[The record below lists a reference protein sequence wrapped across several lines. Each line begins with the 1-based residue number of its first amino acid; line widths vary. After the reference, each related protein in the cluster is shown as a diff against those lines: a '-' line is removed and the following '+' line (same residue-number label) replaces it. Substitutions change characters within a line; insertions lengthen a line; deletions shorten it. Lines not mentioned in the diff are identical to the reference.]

1 MTINDDDDKEE
12 KIPVISDDVELLKR
26 GICCVKIPERIDID
40 LWAKELSQLT
50 PMILGFEG
58 DGEYSFYRNIM
69 DEPDFPFDRIL
80 FEEEEEEQQKE
91 QQSEESPSSSSS
103 VVLQLSD
110 IGKAMIRY
118 FPIITQRQQ
127 QQEQEKE
134 KEQHKDKQNRV
145 KYLSEELQLD
155 DAFCVHYNMDQEDTT
170 GKKHIDPS
178 DITINMC
185 LQKSDET
192 EGSYVLFYGTKK
204 LLNVVD
210 DVEENNEEEKE
221 EEVQNNDDDD
231 DDDDDVVNDDD
242 NDNDKKKRINE
253 DNRFYVSQKPGYAT
267 IHFGDH
273 THETTALHHGS
284 RTNIILTYV
293 YTDQNRS
300 DVATRTCY

>member
-1 MTINDDDDKEE
+1 MTINDDEVE
-12 KIPVISDDVELLKR
+12 KIPVISDDIELLKR

-40 LWAKELSQLT
+40 FWAKELSQLT

-69 DEPDFPFDRIL
+69 DEPDFPFDMLL
-80 FEEEEEEQQKE
+80 FEEEMPKKQLQQK
-91 QQSEESPSSSSS
+91 EESPSSSSK
-103 VVLQLSD
+103 VLQELSD

-127 QQEQEKE
+127 E
-134 KEQHKDKQNRV
+134 HKDQQNLV

-192 EGSYVLFYGTKK
+192 EGSYVLFYGMKK

-210 DVEENNEEEKE
+210 DVDNDKEKE
-221 EEVQNNDDDD
+221 EEVQNNIDDDA
-231 DDDDDVVNDDD
+231 VNE
-242 NDNDKKKRINE
+242 NDSDKQNRIHE
-253 DNRFYVSQKPGYAT
+253 NRFYVSQKPGYAT

-293 YTDQNRS
+293 YTDPNRS

>member
-1 MTINDDDDKEE
+1 MTINDDEVE

-40 LWAKELSQLT
+40 FWAKELSQLT

-69 DEPDFPFDRIL
+69 DEPDFPFDMLL
-80 FEEEEEEQQKE
+80 FEEEMPKKQLQQK
-91 QQSEESPSSSSS
+91 EESPSSSSK
-103 VVLQLSD
+103 VLQELSD

-127 QQEQEKE
+127 E
-134 KEQHKDKQNRV
+134 HKDQQNLV

-192 EGSYVLFYGTKK
+192 EGSYVLFYGMKK

-210 DVEENNEEEKE
+210 DVDNDKEKE
-221 EEVQNNDDDD
+221 EEVQNNIDDDA
-231 DDDDDVVNDDD
+231 VNE
-242 NDNDKKKRINE
+242 NDSDKQNRIHE
-253 DNRFYVSQKPGYAT
+253 NRFYVSQKPGYAT

-293 YTDQNRS
+293 YTDPNRS

>member
-1 MTINDDDDKEE
+1 MTINDDEVE

-26 GICCVKIPERIDID
+26 GICSVKIPERIDID
-40 LWAKELSQLT
+40 FWAKELSQLT

-69 DEPDFPFDRIL
+69 DEPDFPFDMLL
-80 FEEEEEEQQKE
+80 FEEVKQKKQLQQ
-91 QQSEESPSSSSS
+91 QQESPSSSSK
-103 VVLQLSD
+103 VLQELSD

-127 QQEQEKE
+127 E
-134 KEQHKDKQNRV
+134 HKDQQNLV

-192 EGSYVLFYGTKK
+192 EGSYVLFYGMKK

-210 DVEENNEEEKE
+210 DVDNDKEKEE
-221 EEVQNNDDDD
+221 EEVQNNIDDDA
-231 DDDDDVVNDDD
+231 D
-242 NDNDKKKRINE
+242 NDNDSDKKNRIH

-293 YTDQNRS
+293 YTDPNRS

>member
-1 MTINDDDDKEE
+1 MTINDDEVE

-26 GICCVKIPERIDID
+26 GICSVKIPERIDID
-40 LWAKELSQLT
+40 FWAKELSQLT

-69 DEPDFPFDRIL
+69 DEPDFPFDMLL
-80 FEEEEEEQQKE
+80 FEEEKPKKQLQQEEE
-91 QQSEESPSSSSS
+91 SYSSSSK
-103 VVLQLSD
+103 VLQELSD

-118 FPIITQRQQ
+118 FPIITQW
-127 QQEQEKE
+127 QQE
-134 KEQHKDKQNRV
+134 HKDQQNLV

-192 EGSYVLFYGTKK
+192 EGSYVLFYGMKK

-210 DVEENNEEEKE
+210 DVDNDKEKEE
-221 EEVQNNDDDD
+221 EEVQNNIDDDA
-231 DDDDDVVNDDD
+231 D
-242 NDNDKKKRINE
+242 NDNDSDKKNRIH

-293 YTDQNRS
+293 YTDPNRS

>member
-1 MTINDDDDKEE
+1 MTINDDEVE

-26 GICCVKIPERIDID
+26 GICSVKIPERIDID
-40 LWAKELSQLT
+40 FWAKELSQLT

-69 DEPDFPFDRIL
+69 DEPDFPFDMLL
-80 FEEEEEEQQKE
+80 FEEVKPKKQLQQ
-91 QQSEESPSSSSS
+91 QQESPSSSSK
-103 VVLQLSD
+103 VLQELSD

-127 QQEQEKE
+127 E
-134 KEQHKDKQNRV
+134 HKDQQNLV
-145 KYLSEELQLD
+145 EYLSEELQLD

-192 EGSYVLFYGTKK
+192 EGSYVLFYGMKK

-210 DVEENNEEEKE
+210 DVDNDKEKEE
-221 EEVQNNDDDD
+221 EEVQNNIDDDA
-231 DDDDDVVNDDD
+231 VNE
-242 NDNDKKKRINE
+242 NDSDKQNRIHE
-253 DNRFYVSQKPGYAT
+253 NRFYVSQKPGYAT

-293 YTDQNRS
+293 YTDPNRS

>member
-1 MTINDDDDKEE
+1 MTINDDEVG

-40 LWAKELSQLT
+40 FWAKELSQLT

-69 DEPDFPFDRIL
+69 DEPDFPFDMLL
-80 FEEEEEEQQKE
+80 FEEVKPKKQLQQ
-91 QQSEESPSSSSS
+91 QQESPSSSSK
-103 VVLQLSD
+103 VLQELSD

-127 QQEQEKE
+127 E
-134 KEQHKDKQNRV
+134 HKDQQNLV

-192 EGSYVLFYGTKK
+192 EGSYVLFYGIKK

-210 DVEENNEEEKE
+210 DVDNDKEKE
-221 EEVQNNDDDD
+221 EEVQNNIDDDA
-231 DDDDDVVNDDD
+231 VNENDSD
-242 NDNDKKKRINE
+242 NQNRIH

-293 YTDQNRS
+293 YTDPNRS

>member
-1 MTINDDDDKEE
+1 MTINDDEVE

-40 LWAKELSQLT
+40 FWAKELSQLT

-69 DEPDFPFDRIL
+69 DEPDFPFDMLL
-80 FEEEEEEQQKE
+80 FEEVKQKKQLQQ
-91 QQSEESPSSSSS
+91 QEESYSSSSK
-103 VVLQLSD
+103 VLQELSD

-127 QQEQEKE
+127 E
-134 KEQHKDKQNRV
+134 HKDQQNLV

-192 EGSYVLFYGTKK
+192 EGSYVLFYGMKK

-210 DVEENNEEEKE
+210 DVDNDKEKEE
-221 EEVQNNDDDD
+221 EEVQNNIDDEA
-231 DDDDDVVNDDD
+231 VNE
-242 NDNDKKKRINE
+242 NDSDKQNRIHE
-253 DNRFYVSQKPGYAT
+253 NRFYVSQKPGYAT

-293 YTDQNRS
+293 YTDPNRS

>member
-1 MTINDDDDKEE
+1 MAINDDGME
-12 KIPVISDDVELLKR
+12 KIPIISDDVELLKR

-69 DEPDFPFDRIL
+69 DEPEFPFDMIL
-80 FEEEEEEQQKE
+80 FQEGKQKE
-91 QQSEESPSSSSS
+91 PESSSSSS
-103 VVLQLSD
+103 VVLQELSD

-118 FPIITQRQQ
+118 FPIITQRQK
-127 QQEQEKE
+127 QQE
-134 KEQHKDKQNRV
+134 HKDQQNLV

-192 EGSYVLFYGTKK
+192 EGSYVLFYGMKK

-210 DVEENNEEEKE
+210 DVDSNDEKE
-221 EEVQNNDDDD
+221 EELQKNVDA
-231 DDDDDVVNDDD
+231 DVD
-242 NDNDKKKRINE
+242 NDNDNDQKNRIN

>member
-1 MTINDDDDKEE
+1 MTINDDEVE

-26 GICCVKIPERIDID
+26 GICSVKIPERIDID
-40 LWAKELSQLT
+40 FWAKELSQLT

-69 DEPDFPFDRIL
+69 DEPDFPFDMLL
-80 FEEEEEEQQKE
+80 FEEEKPKKQLQQ
-91 QQSEESPSSSSS
+91 QEESYSSSSK
-103 VVLQLSD
+103 VLQELSD

-127 QQEQEKE
+127 E
-134 KEQHKDKQNRV
+134 HKDQQNLV

-192 EGSYVLFYGTKK
+192 EGSYVLFYGMKK

-210 DVEENNEEEKE
+210 DVDNDKEKEE
-221 EEVQNNDDDD
+221 EEVQNNIDDDA
-231 DDDDDVVNDDD
+231 VNE
-242 NDNDKKKRINE
+242 NDSDKQNRIHE
-253 DNRFYVSQKPGYAT
+253 NRFYVSQKPGYAT

-293 YTDQNRS
+293 YTDPNRS

>member
-1 MTINDDDDKEE
+1 MTINDDEVE

-40 LWAKELSQLT
+40 FWAKELSQLT

-69 DEPDFPFDRIL
+69 DEPDFPFDMLL
-80 FEEEEEEQQKE
+80 FEEVKQKKQLQQ
-91 QQSEESPSSSSS
+91 QEESPSSSSK
-103 VVLQLSD
+103 VLQELSD

-127 QQEQEKE
+127 E
-134 KEQHKDKQNRV
+134 HKDQQNLV

-192 EGSYVLFYGTKK
+192 EGSYVLFYGMKK

-210 DVEENNEEEKE
+210 DVDNDKEKEE
-221 EEVQNNDDDD
+221 EEVQNNIDDEA
-231 DDDDDVVNDDD
+231 VNE
-242 NDNDKKKRINE
+242 NDSDKQNRIHE
-253 DNRFYVSQKPGYAT
+253 NRFYVSQKPGYAT

-293 YTDQNRS
+293 YTDPNRS